1 MTTKPLE
8 YPRDLTLLNPLKN
21 LLEIRTWGIEWK
33 RQNFDKTTKWGG
45 MVMGEC
51 EN

>member
-1 MTTKPLE
+1 MTIKTLE
-8 YPRDLTLLNPLKN
+8 YLRDPTLLDPLKN
-21 LLEIRTWGIEWK
+21 LLEIKTWGIEWK
-33 RQNFDKTTKWGG
+33 RQNLDKTIEWGG

>member
-8 YPRDLTLLNPLKN
+8 YLRDPILLDPLKN
-21 LLEIRTWGIEWK
+21 SLEIKTCGIEWK
-33 RQNFDKTTKWGG
+33 RQNLDKTTKWGG

-51 EN
+51 ED